1 MPILHSIETM
11 PHRRASSAG
20 RVQRSSCIQ
29 AELHTAR
36 PPHHRDPKAELRMAT
51 CGYQMVKTST
61 RDERKVPCESETPPS
76 IAEAPSPK
84 KPSAPRERSNVR
96 DIERLHISRLWNDFA
111 QDLSENRTHAARELF
126 NDRPA
131 RTLLLKIIL
140 KNHQFA
146 GSWSFHGELHAF
158 DLIFDSKRL
167 LAYMPSILSSTS
179 A

>member
-1 MPILHSIETM
+1 MHPGRTTHPENTLPLKCESITVDGDVQLSHGPKLDRRGEET
-11 PHRRASSAG
+11 
-20 RVQRSSCIQ
+20 
-29 AELHTAR
+29 
-36 PPHHRDPKAELRMAT
+36 
-51 CGYQMVKTST
+51 
-61 RDERKVPCESETPPS
+61 VPCEIEAPRLG
-76 IAEAPSPK
+76 EAPSPSE
-84 KPSAPRERSNVR
+84 PPTPRERANFR
-96 DIERLHISRLWNDFA
+96 TIEKLHKSPSCGPAEERLWNDFA
-111 QDLSENRTHAARELF
+111 HDLSENRTHAARELF